1 MYTLLSTHIYMLT
14 NPGVHLS
21 NSGVQ
26 PPAEGVHRAAAKSPV
41 APDSPA
47 AGALTMV
54 SMMVVM
60 IMIVIRISR
69 MPAECG

>member
-1 MYTLLSTHIYMLT
+1 MLT

-26 PPAEGVHRAAAKSPV
+26 PPAKGVHRAAAKSPV

-47 AGALTMV
+47 AGACDDGFEDV
-54 SMMVVM
+54 GIVDDYVVC
-60 IMIVIRISR
+60 RR
-69 MPAECG
+69 CLGRWFR